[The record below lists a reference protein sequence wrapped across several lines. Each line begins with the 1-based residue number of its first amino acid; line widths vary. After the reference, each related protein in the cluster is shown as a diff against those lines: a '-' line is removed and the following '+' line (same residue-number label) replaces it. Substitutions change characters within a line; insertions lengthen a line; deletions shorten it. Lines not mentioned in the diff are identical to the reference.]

1 MKILLT
7 FVLGAA
13 CASATAR
20 TPSVNPMP
28 DGSRDMYVGLGFVSS
43 PAYEG
48 ARRPRRMA
56 VPVLQGEWSN
66 GVFIS
71 GMNAGVHLSDQ
82 PSLEFG
88 PLLSVQARRS
98 ESGNGVALGGA
109 SLNSMTNGGS
119 PLAPIGDTPPE
130 PTIPTQPITPGQP
143 DKVARSVGPN
153 RLSGM
158 DVVGA
163 RLQAGGFVNVY
174 LSPSLRLTNS
184 VLYGGGRDAN
194 GVLWNLGIQH
204 VAQQFSPHH
213 SVSLSAGVSVVNRHH
228 NTSFFGVSP
237 AESLRSGNPAYA
249 PGGGLNGASAGL
261 RWHWALSPSWLL
273 INNVQ
278 ATRVLGAAQKSPLVE
293 RPNGFVVSTALAY
306 RF

>member
-13 CASATAR
+13 CAHAHAR
-20 TPSVNPMP
+20 TPAVNPMP
-28 DGSRDMYVGLGFVSS
+28 DGSRDMYVGLGFVSA

-48 ARRPRRMA
+48 ARRPRRLA
-56 VPVLQGEWSN
+56 APVLQGEWSN

-71 GMNAGVHLSDQ
+71 GMNAGIHLSDR
-82 PSLEFG
+82 PALEFG
-88 PLLSVQARRS
+88 PLLALQARRS
-98 ESGNGVALGGA
+98 ESGNGASLGGA
-109 SLNSMTNGGS
+109 SVFSIAGS
-119 PLAPIGDTPPE
+119 NTPLSPVEVETPGEPVAPE
-130 PTIPTQPITPGQP
+130 PPG
-143 DKVARSVGPN
+143 KNARSGGPN

-158 DVVGA
+158 DVVRA

-184 VLYGGGRDAN
+184 VLFGAGKGSD
-194 GVLWNLGIQH
+194 GLVWNLALQR
-204 VAQQFSPHH
+204 VLTQASPHH
-213 SVSLSAGVSVVNRHH
+213 SVTLSAGVSVVNRSY
-228 NTSFFGVSP
+228 NTSFFGVT
-237 AESLRSGNPAYA
+237 ADEALRSGNRAYT
-249 PGGGLNGASAGL
+249 PGAGLNGASAGV

-278 ATRVLGAAQKSPLVE
+278 ATRVLGDARKSPLVE
-293 RPNGFVVSTALAY
+293 RPNGFVVSSALAY

>member
-20 TPSVNPMP
+20 TPAGNPMP
-28 DGSRDMYVGLGFVSS
+28 DGSRDMYVGLGFVAA

-88 PLLSVQARRS
+88 PLLSVQARRG
-98 ESGNGVALGGA
+98 ESGNGAALGGA
-109 SLNSMTNGGS
+109 SLTSSTDGGT
-119 PLAPIGDTPPE
+119 PLAPSGDTPTE
-130 PTIPTQPITPGQP
+130 PSSSGQP
-143 DKVARSVGPN
+143 GFGARRGGPN

-184 VLYGGGRDAN
+184 VLYGSGRDAN
-194 GVLWNLGIQH
+194 GLLWNIGIQY

-213 SVSLSAGVSVVNRHH
+213 SVSLSAGMSVVNRHY
-228 NTSFFGVSP
+228 NTSFFGVSA
-237 AESLRSGNPAYA
+237 AESLRSGNPQYA
-249 PGGGLNGASAGL
+249 PGGGRNAASAGV

-273 INNVQ
+273 INDVQ

>member
-20 TPSVNPMP
+20 TPAVNPMP
-28 DGSRDMYVGLGFVSS
+28 DGSRDMYVGLGFVAA

-98 ESGNGVALGGA
+98 ESGNGTALGGT
-109 SLNSMTNGGS
+109 SLTSMTDGGA
-119 PLAPIGDTPPE
+119 PLAPIDSTPAE
-130 PTIPTQPITPGQP
+130 PTATPGLG
-143 DKVARSVGPN
+143 ARSSGPN

-184 VLYGGGRDAN
+184 VLYGAGRDAN
-194 GVLWNLGIQH
+194 GLLWNLGIQH
-204 VAQQFSPHH
+204 VVQQFSPHH
-213 SVSLSAGVSVVNRHH
+213 SVSLSAGVSVVNRHY
-228 NTSFFGVSP
+228 NTSFFGVSA

-293 RPNGFVVSTALAY
+293 RPNGFVLSTALAY